1 MNHETIGK
9 TYPPVVY
16 EVGREKIQEYA
27 RATLQDNPLYS
38 EPEFAALSKYGTIV
52 APPSFVAVY
61 CGEMFNQLFSDE
73 DLGIDLPRIVH
84 GEQEFKFRKV
94 VRSGDIITSVAKIVD
109 VFSKQSDSGVTHEF
123 GVLKSESKNQH
134 GQMVCEGIWTVIQRG
149 VEG

>member
-1 MNHETIGK
+1 MNRETTGK

-38 EPEFAALSKYGTIV
+38 EPEFAALSRYGTIV

-61 CGEMFNQLFSDE
+61 CGEMFNQLFYDE
-73 DLGIDLPRIVH
+73 ELGIDLPRIVH

-109 VFSKQSDSGVTHEF
+109 VFSKQSDSG
-123 GVLKSESKNQH
+123 SYP
-134 GQMVCEGIWTVIQRG
+134 
-149 VEG
+149 